1 MGKNKIGKLEG
12 VPDVE
17 RVIDGEQTKLFR
29 VTSIVLSRTVLDEVI
44 DEYEL
49 QDATLDLNG
58 PVKVYGF
65 DGKQAV
71 GFANFHWQGEHLF
84 SYVTIDYSC
93 EERLVLQVGEE
104 PIWLDMDLGLS
115 STGVLSIDQ
124 AFLVTKRPNHDDCE
138 TPLSG
143 MGNS

>member
-1 MGKNKIGKLEG
+1 MVKNKIGKLEG

-29 VTSIVLSRTVLDEVI
+29 GTSIVLSRTVLDEII
-44 DEYEL
+44 DANEL
-49 QDATLDLNG
+49 QDAVLDLNG

-65 DGKQAV
+65 DGHDAV

-93 EERLVLQVGEE
+93 PERLVLQVGEE
-104 PIWLDMDLGLS
+104 PVWLDMELS
-115 STGVLSIDQ
+115 LSTTGVLSIDQ